1 MQNTINNRTVLAS
14 QAIAAWGRSPTLSYI
29 ASTSIINGVSLRRFN
44 ILCCIFVA
52 VVAGAALGAIPFT
65 NVERQ
70 RFNNVPADRACFTGR
85 VKAVN
90 NLQGLPVPLTLVLN
104 LPSKHPHPNIR
115 YGAGKTV
122 VGCHTAHIQV
132 FNANYIKS
140 PYKASGDLMQRVGA
154 RVGYMLMQAGNTN
167 TGLVPTVTALLS
179 SRQPFLQPRQFGQIT
194 PKIARVCNSLPVA
207 ERGQSIH
214 TQINTDNLTGF
225 WQLGGWLIEAERH
238 IVPPGRFLD
247 YRNRCGGACKIS
259 APMYVQSAKAGENK
273 VFVGRIPPKCL
284 SGVFGRL
291 PVSFLFEGRILAAPR
306 PEIEKCSLKVAQS
319 LLGGNTRYFRKPYS
333 IRLFFQSSE
342 HSRRFGVAN
351 SLLLGTP
358 RLRTKSQRPIV
369 YISHASKYAR
379 KCYSLLGS
387 RIETETISCFHTNKI
402 YCVSSVCNIYFQK
415 VAAAMTTPLYIIC
428 PAPFLFY

>member
-14 QAIAAWGRSPTLSYI
+14 QAIAAWGRSPTPSYI

-52 VVAGAALGAIPFT
+52 VVVGAAFGAIPFT
-65 NVERQ
+65 NVEWQ

-104 LPSKHPHPNIR
+104 LLPKQTHADIR
-115 YGAGKTV
+115 NGAREAMV
-122 VGCHTAHIQV
+122 SHHAAHIQV
-132 FNANYIKS
+132 FNADYIKS
-140 PYKASGDLMQRVGA
+140 PHKVSGELMQRVGA
-154 RVGYMLMQAGNTN
+154 GVGNVLMQAGNPN
-167 TGLVPTVTALLS
+167 ASLVPTETALLS

-207 ERGQSIH
+207 ESGQSIH
-214 TQINTDNLTGF
+214 TQVNTDNLTGF

-319 LLGGNTRYFRKPYS
+319 LLGRNTRHFRKPYS
-333 IRLFFQSSE
+333 LRLFFQSSE
-342 HSRRFGVAN
+342 HSRGVIIAD
-351 SLLLGTP
+351 SFLFSSP
-358 RLRTKSQRPIV
+358 SLRTKPQRPIV
-369 YISHASKYAR
+369 HISHAAKYAR
-379 KCYSLLGS
+379 KCNNLLGS